1 MMAIEAMGIIGMAH
15 LGDPRW
21 RSLAVIGMG
30 CGGGFFGPLSTVA
43 FPRYF
48 GRVHLGA
55 IGGAQMMITVLAT
68 AVGLALARQGLGT
81 YSPALYASA
90 GLTVLV
96 LFVGLRSRNP

>member
-1 MMAIEAMGIIGMAH
+1 MGIIGMAH
-15 LGDPRW
+15 LGDPRC

-55 IGGAQMMITVLAT
+55 IGGAQMMVTVLAT
-68 AVGLALARQGLGT
+68 AVGPALLALAREGLGT

-90 GLTVLV
+90 GLTVIV